1 MHIAIKRI
9 PMLQITGQTRFF
21 FCTQAVNISKS
32 FEGLSTLVENLFPNE
47 LLSGAYFLF
56 LNRKKDHLKVLYWD
70 VDGFCIWFKRLEKGA
85 FCREKTGTRLN
96 RKDFLLLLEGIE
108 PKRIQPRFSL

>member
-1 MHIAIKRI
+1 
-9 PMLQITGQTRFF
+9 MLQVTGQTRFF

-32 FEGLSTLVENLFPNE
+32 FEGLGALVENLFPNE

-70 VDGFCIWFKRLEKGA
+70 VDGFCIWFKRLEKGT
-85 FCREKTGTRLN
+85 FCREKKGTRLN

-108 PKRIQPRFSL
+108 PKRIQSRFSL